1 MQQIQY
7 TKCGNGSFR
16 GNMTP
21 FLILIHRRLKEYRT
35 CEPEAEAVKHM
46 DKLNDQVGY
55 CTDVVR
61 ENGLY
66 LACFMHA

>member
-1 MQQIQY
+1 
-7 TKCGNGSFR
+7 
-16 GNMTP
+16 MTP